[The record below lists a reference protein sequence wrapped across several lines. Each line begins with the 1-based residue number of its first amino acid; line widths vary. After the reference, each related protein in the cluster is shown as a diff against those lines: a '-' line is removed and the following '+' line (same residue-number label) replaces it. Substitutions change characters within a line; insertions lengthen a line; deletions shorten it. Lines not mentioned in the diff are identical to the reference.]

1 MMQDIQG
8 GRENRIQLEETINL
22 FIHLSS
28 QYLVKAYYAPDPLL
42 DTLGTMMNR
51 TKFLSLRPSWGKTHK
66 YMGNWS
72 DEPWLIKSLHKDD
85 RSTEQEHLTLSG
97 RSREDSN
104 RRPALN

>member
-28 QYLVKAYYAPDPLL
+28 QHLVKAYYAPDPLL
-42 DTLGTMMNR
+42 DTLGTVMNR

-72 DEPWLIKSLHKDD
+72 DEPWLIKVSTRTIEAQS
-85 RSTEQEHLTLSG
+85 RSI
-97 RSREDSN
+97 
-104 RRPALN
+104 